1 MISTFLTDNYRD
13 QPIRAERDHHHTGT
27 ITSSNRNHNFLN
39 HYFDN
44 DERDFS
50 SDTKSGLLKNQKDGE
65 NDSTIHKSSS
75 VAMIDECQDFM
86 IIAAVLGCLLIA
98 ASVMMCILSH
108 RLFKLTRRYKIQKL
122 EDVVAEHRRKFGAGG
137 GGGGNSAL
145 SNTGG
150 VLRFPHWSRQTGRV
164 SSSTSQQ
171 TRHS

>member
-1 MISTFLTDNYRD
+1 MKIDNYRD

-27 ITSSNRNHNFLN
+27 VTSNNRNHNFLN

-44 DERDFS
+44 DERDYNS
-50 SDTKSGLLKNQKDGE
+50 RTKSGSLQTKKE
-65 NDSTIHKSSS
+65 NVSTVKKSSS
-75 VAMIDECQDFM
+75 VVMIDECQDFM

-137 GGGGNSAL
+137 NSNAL
-145 SNTGG
+145 SSNGG

-164 SSSTSQQ
+164 SSSSQP
-171 TRHS
+171 TRNS

>member
-1 MISTFLTDNYRD
+1 MTDNYRD
-13 QPIRAERDHHHTGT
+13 QPIRAEKDHRHTAT
-27 ITSSNRNHNFLN
+27 ITSSNRNNDFLN

-44 DERDFS
+44 DEREFN
-50 SDTKSGLLKNQKDGE
+50 SDIKSHPLKNKKYGDRNG
-65 NDSTIHKSSS
+65 SSVKKSSS
-75 VAMIDECQDFM
+75 VVMIDECRDFM

-137 GGGGNSAL
+137 NAL
-145 SNTGG
+145 SNSGG

-164 SSSTSQQ
+164 SSSSQQ
-171 TRHS
+171 VRNS

>member
-1 MISTFLTDNYRD
+1 MISSTDNYRD
-13 QPIRAERDHHHTGT
+13 QPIRAEKDHRHTGT
-27 ITSSNRNHNFLN
+27 ITSSNRNHDFLD

-44 DERDFS
+44 DNTEFNSNTESRP
-50 SDTKSGLLKNQKDGE
+50 LRN
-65 NDSTIHKSSS
+65 NDSTIKKSSS
-75 VAMIDECQDFM
+75 VVLIDECRDFM

-137 GGGGNSAL
+137 NGL

-164 SSSTSQQ
+164 SASSHQMRQS
-171 TRHS
+171 

>member
-1 MISTFLTDNYRD
+1 
-13 QPIRAERDHHHTGT
+13 
-27 ITSSNRNHNFLN
+27 
-39 HYFDN
+39 
-44 DERDFS
+44 
-50 SDTKSGLLKNQKDGE
+50 
-65 NDSTIHKSSS
+65 
-75 VAMIDECQDFM
+75 MIDECQDFM

-122 EDVVAEHRRKFGAGG
+122 EDVVAEHRRKFGAGAG

>member
-1 MISTFLTDNYRD
+1 MICLADNYRD
-13 QPIRAERDHHHTGT
+13 QPIRAEKDHRHTGT
-27 ITSSNRNHNFLN
+27 ITQSSRNHEFLN

-44 DERDFS
+44 DEREFNANSQS
-50 SDTKSGLLKNQKDGE
+50 SPLKNKSDYKKE
-65 NDSTIHKSSS
+65 SSIKKSSS
-75 VAMIDECQDFM
+75 VAMIDECQEFM

-137 GGGGNSAL
+137 NNNAL
-145 SNTGG
+145 SSNGG

-164 SSSTSQQ
+164 SSQP
-171 TRHS
+171 TRNS